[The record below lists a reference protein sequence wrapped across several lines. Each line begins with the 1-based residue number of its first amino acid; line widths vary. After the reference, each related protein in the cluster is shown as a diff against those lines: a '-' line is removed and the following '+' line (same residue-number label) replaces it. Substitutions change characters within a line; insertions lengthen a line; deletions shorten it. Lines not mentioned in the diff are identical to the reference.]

1 MAPRATKIVGMVI
14 PDSGNGFFVDLAQHF
29 QRSLTSER
37 CAVVVMSSDGSNK
50 REAAHL
56 ELLKEMGVSGVVFIG
71 AQFNMPIYHRLENLR
86 LPILVLDREIPVTS
100 SADFVMLDNEA
111 GVRLA
116 VEHLV
121 RLGHSSIAHIEGSQ
135 RTEPGKIRKE
145 AFLEACDRNG
155 VRCRCLEGDFS
166 YGAGRRGA
174 REILEMAPADRPT
187 AIVTGNDLAAIGAI
201 QHFLEH
207 GYRVPDDVSVVGFDD
222 IDIAAWIYPSL
233 TTVRQDREAIAE
245 VGARLLSSRMDHE
258 RIYPGAPFASRSEFV
273 SPELMERASSGPPGV
288 WT

>member
-29 QRSLTSER
+29 QRALTSER

-56 ELLKEMGVSGVVFIG
+56 ELLKEMGVCGVVFIG
-71 AQFNMPIYHRLENLR
+71 AQFNMPIYQRLENLH
-86 LPILVLDREIPVTS
+86 LPILILDREIPVTS

-111 GVRLA
+111 GIKLA

-121 RLGHSSIAHIEGSQ
+121 ELGHTSVAHIEGSQ
-135 RTEPGKIRKE
+135 RTEPGRVRKE
-145 AFLEACDRNG
+145 AFLEVCERRQAHCCCID
-155 VRCRCLEGDFS
+155 GDFS

-174 REILEMAPADRPT
+174 RQILEMPPEERPT

-207 GYRVPDDVSVVGFDD
+207 RYRVPEDVSVVGFDD
-222 IDIAAWIYPSL
+222 IDVSAWMYPPL
-233 TTVRQDREAIAE
+233 TTVRQDREAIAGA
-245 VGARLLSSRMDHE
+245 GARLLSSRMDHE
-258 RIYPGAPFASRSEFV
+258 RIYPGATFASRSEFV
-273 SPELMERASSGPPGV
+273 SPELIVRASSGPPGA
-288 WT
+288 WE